1 MDLNSWPLTENS
13 GTLPLDLLFLKL
25 PFAVWPGL
33 TDSRVSKSLGI
44 RNGSIVYFNSIV
56 FKL

>member
-1 MDLNSWPLTENS
+1 MDLDSEHS

-33 TDSRVSKSLGI
+33 TDSRVRQSEGLIIKSYWLF
-44 RNGSIVYFNSIV
+44 VKY
-56 FKL
+56 L